1 MRYDVFVSVVIPLVD
16 DADIVED
23 VVHDVAGVLKENY
36 QNYELILV
44 DDGSCDNTKQ
54 VVNMLRE
61 DVDDLRYFRFARRFG
76 LEVAIACGLDNAI
89 GDVVV
94 VMRPECDPAH
104 LIPEFVGQARSC
116 QGIVVGTRNL
126 FETRS
131 WFYKLAYDAYYGI
144 CTHLL
149 ERPQIYCSTHFI
161 ALTRT
166 ALNSVLK
173 IKNSYRYL
181 RVISMYAGYRVITH
195 EYKQIQRRKTERHRK
210 LSTLVENC
218 ASMIVSNSLRPLRQ
232 AGAVAVLSGFCNL
245 AYLGNI
251 LLTRFFFKGVQPG
264 WAALSFQSTI
274 MFALVFLVLGVICE
288 YLARVLEEVKIRP
301 LYFIEDEL
309 QSNVMITSDIVRN
322 VVYFEDSVEGPKP
335 ELQLR

>member
-1 MRYDVFVSVVIPLVD
+1 M
-16 DADIVED
+16 
-23 VVHDVAGVLKENY
+23 
-36 QNYELILV
+36 
-44 DDGSCDNTKQ
+44 
-54 VVNMLRE
+54 
-61 DVDDLRYFRFARRFG
+61 
-76 LEVAIACGLDNAI
+76 
-89 GDVVV
+89 
-94 VMRPECDPAH
+94 
-104 LIPEFVGQARSC
+104 
-116 QGIVVGTRNL
+116 
-126 FETRS
+126 
-131 WFYKLAYDAYYGI
+131 
-144 CTHLL
+144 
-149 ERPQIYCSTHFI
+149 
-161 ALTRT
+161 
-166 ALNSVLK
+166 LK
-173 IKNSYRYL
+173 IKNSSRYL

-195 EYKQIQRRKTERHRK
+195 EYKQLQRRKTERHRK

-251 LLTRFFFKGVQPG
+251 LFTRFFFKGVQPG

-309 QSNVMITSDIVRN
+309 QSNVMITSDNVRN

>member
-16 DADIVED
+16 DGDIVED

-54 VVNMLRE
+54 VVNMLKE
-61 DVDDLRYFRFARRFG
+61 EVDDLRYFRFARKFG

-94 VMRPECDPAH
+94 VIRPECDPVH
-104 LIPEFVGQARSC
+104 LIPEFVDQAQSC
-116 QGIVVGTRNL
+116 RGIVVGTRNL

-131 WFYKLAYDAYYGI
+131 WYYKLAYDAYYWI

-195 EYKQIQRRKTERHRK
+195 EYKQIQRRKPQRYRK
-210 LSTLVENC
+210 LSTIVENC

-232 AGAVAVLSGFCNL
+232 AGALAVLSGFFN
-245 AYLGNI
+245 
-251 LLTRFFFKGVQPG
+251 
-264 WAALSFQSTI
+264 
-274 MFALVFLVLGVICE
+274 LGVPRLHPLRPLLLQEGSARLGGLVVPEHDDVRAHLPSPRGHLRVPQPCPGRGE
-288 YLARVLEEVKIRP
+288 DTPPLLHRGRTKEQRHDSERQCAERRVLR
-301 LYFIEDEL
+301 
-309 QSNVMITSDIVRN
+309 
-322 VVYFEDSVEGPKP
+322 GPC
-335 ELQLR
+335 